1 MLAAILNTRAAD
13 NTHATLPSEVK
24 RVLFLGDSITYGGLY
39 TAYVEAY
46 FATRQPDRNIE
57 FINAGLPSETV
68 SGLSEKGHADGKFPR
83 PDLKERL
90 GRVLEQ
96 TNPDLVYAC
105 YGINDGIYMPYSY
118 WRARAFKNGMKDLR
132 KTVRTAKANII
143 HLTPAYYDGAKS
155 GNLAYIDTL
164 DRYSKW
170 LMDQREKGWE
180 VADIYGTMGRYLKQR
195 RLTEPNFALAGD
207 AVHPNDTGHWLM
219 AKTILLHL
227 GARDIGSAENAQ
239 QMVAVHPQGEKI
251 LSLVKKREE
260 MMRDAWLTA
269 TGHKRPGIGKG
280 LPMSEAKA
288 KAEEIGKQIAAL
300 QQSKSSQP

>member
-1 MLAAILNTRAAD
+1 M
-13 NTHATLPSEVK
+13 
-24 RVLFLGDSITYGGLY
+24 
-39 TAYVEAY
+39 
-46 FATRQPDRNIE
+46 
-57 FINAGLPSETV
+57 
-68 SGLSEKGHADGKFPR
+68 
-83 PDLKERL
+83 
-90 GRVLEQ
+90 LEQ

-227 GARDIGSAENAQ
+227 GARDIANAESAQ

-251 LSLVKKREE
+251 LNLVQKAR
-260 MMRDAWLTA
+260 RDDARCLAHRHRSQTPGDRQRLAHGRSKGEGGGDWQTNCRPPAVAVFTA
-269 TGHKRPGIGKG
+269 VRWPPHERASVTEPVSVGG
-280 LPMSEAKA
+280 MSMLASRVVCSPVSQCES
-288 KAEEIGKQIAAL
+288 AAA
-300 QQSKSSQP
+300 PR